1 MKPVALIALWLFAG
15 ACATAAT
22 FDDAE
27 RQARYH
33 GLISELRCVICQN
46 ESIATSGAPL
56 AQDMRGLVA
65 EQIRA
70 GRSDEQIKQYLVDR
84 YGSWVLYD
92 PPFSPATWLLWL
104 GPGVLLLVGLATA
117 LVMLRRR
124 QQTAETPAALD
135 RERLGRVLDETS
147 NPDQTDE
154 HHS

>member
-1 MKPVALIALWLFAG
+1 MNRVLLIALWLVA
-15 ACATAAT
+15 AANATAAT

-27 RQARYH
+27 RQARYR
-33 GLISELRCVICQN
+33 GLITELRCVICQN

-104 GPGVLLLVGLATA
+104 GPGVLLVLGLATA
-117 LVMLRRR
+117 LVVLRRR
-124 QQTAETPAALD
+124 QQTTAAPALD
-135 RERLGRVLDETS
+135 RERLARVLDETS
-147 NPDQTDE
+147 KPNKADE
-154 HHS
+154 QHP